1 MAIKPPKI
9 RRISA
14 SYQERISFRAVCEAL
29 SIRIEGD
36 DSEAMKYA
44 CFKENE
50 CVYCG
55 DKVKLTWDHLIPITP
70 RAPKNK
76 SVVEIEDIGHS
87 VYGNLVRACSSCNS
101 SKGNRDFEEWMLSD
115 SKKSPKIKQGEEFA
129 EERLEILKK
138 YREQEGSNCEFQDTK
153 KKLKK
158 LLKTDNLRKEILDI
172 RKNLEKKIKC
182 LEKKTEDII
191 NVKKD

>member
-29 SIRIEGD
+29 SIRIDGD
-36 DSEAMKYA
+36 DSKAMKYLG
-44 CFKENE
+44 FKKNE

-55 DKVKLTWDHLIPITP
+55 DQGKLTWDHLIPITP

-101 SKGNRDFEEWMLSD
+101 SKGNKNFDVWMLSD
-115 SKKSPKIKQGEEFA
+115 SKKSPKVKRNKKFA
-129 EERLEILKK
+129 RERLDILKK
-138 YREQEGSNCEFQDTK
+138 YRKEECCNKKFQD
-153 KKLKK
+153 KLKELK
-158 LLKTDNLRKEILDI
+158 ELLKTDNLRKEILDI